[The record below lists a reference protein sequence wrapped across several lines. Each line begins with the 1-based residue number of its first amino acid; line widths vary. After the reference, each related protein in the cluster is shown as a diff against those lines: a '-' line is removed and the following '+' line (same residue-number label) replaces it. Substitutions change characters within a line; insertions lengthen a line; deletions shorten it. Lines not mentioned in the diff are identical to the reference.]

1 MKIRKKIHGAI
12 TWSGTFKN
20 MPALI
25 GSCWYNGSAL
35 YVYKN
40 KEWYEYAVSD
50 ELIFVK
56 ECSKCGA
63 ILPIENVFED

>member
-1 MKIRKKIHGAI
+1 MKKIKQIYGSVI
-12 TWSGTFKN
+12 WSGTFKN
-20 MPALI
+20 MPALV
-25 GSCWYNGSAL
+25 GTWYNGSAL

-56 ECSKCGA
+56 ECSKCGS